1 MARSASTAGK
11 EWYLN
16 PPIEE
21 EPEYYGSTMLFY
33 QATAPVG
40 WTQVT
45 SNNNIG
51 LRLVTGVT
59 GGTVGGTSDF
69 TTVYPGTTIT
79 FSGTIAGTAAGT
91 TGATS
96 LTSPQIP
103 VHSHPGSL
111 VAQYSPYPS
120 GARVTV
126 PPSAQPTLQAAAYG
140 QQSST
145 SGGPSSSHSHT
156 TPAVPSLTLTIS
168 KNRGIRYANVI
179 LATRDTPP

>member
-45 SNNNIG
+45 SNDDIG
-51 LRLVTGVT
+51 LRLVTGLT
-59 GGTVGGTSDF
+59 GGSVGGTSNF
-69 TTVYPGTTIT
+69 TTVYPASVNTVSAIIT
-79 FSGTIAGTAAGT
+79 GTAAS
-91 TGATS
+91 ATAPVA

-103 VHSHPGSL
+103 VHTHAHT

-140 QQSST
+140 QQTST
-145 SGGPSSSHSHT
+145 SGGPSSPHSHS
-156 TPAVPSLTLTIS
+156 TPAVPSLTLTLS
-168 KNRGIRYANVI
+168 KDRRIRYANVI
-179 LATRDTPP
+179 LATRDTLP